1 MEIRFDDAGSVRAK
15 SFEVLP
21 IQIYTAQGVTDDDVL
36 YRDNLVWA
44 ASILRGICCLYT
56 LLLILV
62 KLRYRVVVGNYIVLK
77 SVMLD
82 LAQIFLGVYPVYQGY
97 QLQ

>member
-36 YRDNLVWA
+36 YRDNLVRT
-44 ASILRGICCLYT
+44 ASIVRGVCCTYT
-56 LLLILV
+56 LFLVLV

-77 SVMLD
+77 SVFLD
-82 LAQIFLGVYPVYQGY
+82 LIQIFLGVYPVYKGY
-97 QLQ
+97 